1 MEMNAMNAWTLK
13 TIIMGVCIVLGFCLV
28 AAGPTSTP
36 TPEQQRAT
44 LQAEFKDLSA
54 EYKTQGLIKENAELK
69 MDRIAKRAGEVQA
82 QLKALASTANTGG
95 VKKGKD
101 AAKSPTGKDNGK

>member
-1 MEMNAMNAWTLK
+1 LNRLQMFLVTLL
-13 TIIMGVCIVLGFCLV
+13 IVGFCCV
-28 AAGPTSTP
+28 AGVGLAKDAQTP

-69 MDRIAKRAGEVQA
+69 MERIAKRAGEVQEA
-82 QLKALASTANTGG
+82 LKALEPKEP
-95 VKKGKD
+95 V
-101 AAKSPTGKDNGK
+101 KSPTGKDKGK

>member
-1 MEMNAMNAWTLK
+1 MFLVTLL
-13 TIIMGVCIVLGFCLV
+13 IVGFCCV
-28 AAGPTSTP
+28 AGVGLAKDAQTP

-44 LQAEFKDLSA
+44 LTTEFKQLSSDYQTEA
-54 EYKTQGLIKENAELK
+54 LRKENAELK

-101 AAKSPTGKDNGK
+101 AAKSPTGKDKGK